1 MDDGTTPPA
10 QTQHSPDRA
19 SFGKLMRLGLPLVAG
34 MGGHAFFNL
43 VDLAMVGA
51 WASTPAQTEAA
62 ISGVTIGSLLSTVPL
77 IFMNGVTNGS
87 VPIIGQAYAA
97 RKFKRANHAARQA
110 LLLSL
115 LLSIL
120 LGVIPALFSS
130 QLAAWFQPQTAEEMR
145 HATEYL
151 YAINMHAWTGF
162 VLMQITSNMRA
173 IGWGLWPMALL
184 LLSNLGNVALNW
196 VLIFG
201 KLGFEAQ
208 GPVGA
213 ANATVFARLVSVVL
227 GLVVLWYAH
236 PAIRISLTGWKP
248 RARMFW
254 RVTASGLPVALQWT
268 LRMFSVLFVLYLIAD
283 FGPAAK
289 AAYGIGSRLDTLAL
303 FAGFG
308 WGGACAALVGH
319 SLARGEIRSARRYTA
334 WAAVLNVLTMSIAG
348 VAYWLFPEPLIN
360 VFSLGVDKVDLTQM
374 LDQGTRYLRIGVLSY
389 PGFALSVVWSHAFN
403 GAGSVKTPLAIDAI
417 GLLLLQIPLV
427 WLMKESS
434 LGIDG
439 AWWGLVISHSL
450 IASAY
455 FLVFRH
461 GAWERRTA

>member
-1 MDDGTTPPA
+1 MDDGTTPAEP
-10 QTQHSPDRA
+10 QPPRDRA
-19 SFGKLMRLGLPLVAG
+19 SFAKLMRLGLPLVAG

-62 ISGVTIGSLLSTVPL
+62 IAGVTIGSLLSTVPL

-97 RKFKRANHAARQA
+97 RKFRRANHAARQA

-115 LLSIL
+115 LLSVL
-120 LGVIPALFSS
+120 LGVIPALFSEE
-130 QLAAWFQPQTAEEMR
+130 LAAWFQPQTAEEMTY
-145 HATEYL
+145 ATEYL

-173 IGWGLWPMALL
+173 IGWGIWPMALL

-213 ANATVFARLVSVVL
+213 ANATVFARMVSLAL

-319 SLARGEIRSARRYTA
+319 CLARGQVASARRYTT
-334 WAAVLNVLTMSIAG
+334 WAAILNVLTMSVAG
-348 VAYWLFPEPLIN
+348 ACYWLFPEPLIN

-450 IASAY
+450 IALGY

-461 GAWERRTA
+461 GAWERRAA

>member
-1 MDDGTTPPA
+1 MDDGLTPD
-10 QTQHSPDRA
+10 QPDRDVGGA
-19 SFGKLMRLGLPLVAG
+19 RLGRLLRLGLPLVAG

-51 WASTPAQTEAA
+51 WASTPEQTEAA

-87 VPIIGQAYAA
+87 VPLIGQAYAA
-97 RKFKRANHAARQA
+97 RKFRRANHAARQA

-115 LLSIL
+115 LLSVL
-120 LGVIPALFSS
+120 LGVIPALFTE

-173 IGWGLWPMALL
+173 IGWGVWPMALL

-213 ANATVFARLVSVVL
+213 ANATIFARMVSVAL
-227 GLVVLWYAH
+227 GLAVLWRAH

-268 LRMFSVLFVLYLIAD
+268 LRMFSVLFVLFLIAD

-319 SLARGEIRSARRYTA
+319 CLARGQIRAARRYTA
-334 WAAVLNVLTMSIAG
+334 WAAILNVATMSAAG
-348 VAYWLFPEPLIN
+348 VVYWLFPEFLIN
-360 VFSLGVDKVDLTQM
+360 VFSLGVGTDDLTTM
-374 LDQGTRYLRIGVLSY
+374 LEQGTLYLRIGVLSY

-403 GAGSVKTPLAIDAI
+403 GTGSVKTPLLIDAV

-427 WLMKESS
+427 WLMKESP
-434 LGIDG
+434 LGIEG
-439 AWWGLVISHSL
+439 AWWGLVISHSV
-450 IASAY
+450 IAFGY

-461 GAWERRTA
+461 GAWERRATQ